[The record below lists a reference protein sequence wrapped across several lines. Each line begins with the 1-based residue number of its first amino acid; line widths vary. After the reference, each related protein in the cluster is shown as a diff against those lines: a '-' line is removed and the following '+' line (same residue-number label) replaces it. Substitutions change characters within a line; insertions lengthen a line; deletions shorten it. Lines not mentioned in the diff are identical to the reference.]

1 MLKRRSRGRA
11 RNPAEF
17 RHPNR
22 AEVVAEKWLVGRS
35 GMGVSTEFVTQIT
48 RSQRQLHAFILSM
61 VWNPAE
67 ADDVLQETNLVLWEK
82 VAEFDRERPFLP
94 WAMRFAQF
102 QALAWLKRHRRQ
114 QQRVV
119 FDDDLARLLADEA
132 VTDEPVF
139 EDRRL
144 ALASCLQKLSAD
156 QRDLIARRYE
166 PDGSV
171 NAMAAAGGTTPKAV
185 SDRLRRIRH
194 TLLQCIQRKLGEATA

>member
-1 MLKRRSRGRA
+1 MDVS
-11 RNPAEF
+11 AEF
-17 RHPNR
+17 
-22 AEVVAEKWLVGRS
+22 VA
-35 GMGVSTEFVTQIT
+35 QIT
-48 RSQRQLHAFILSM
+48 RSQRQLHSFILSM

-82 VAEFDRERPFLP
+82 AAEFDAGRPFLP

-114 QQRVV
+114 QQRLV

-132 VTDEPVF
+132 AADEPVF

-144 ALASCLQKLSAD
+144 ALASCLQKLPAE

-166 PDGSV
+166 PEGSV
-171 NAMAAAGGTTPKAV
+171 NAMATAGGTTPKAV

-194 TLLQCIQRKLGEATA
+194 TLLQCIQRTLREATA

>member
-1 MLKRRSRGRA
+1 
-11 RNPAEF
+11 
-17 RHPNR
+17 
-22 AEVVAEKWLVGRS
+22 
-35 GMGVSTEFVTQIT
+35 MGVSTEFVTQIT
-48 RSQRQLHAFILSM
+48 RCQRQLHAFILSM

-82 VAEFDRERPFLP
+82 SAEFDTGRPFLP

-114 QQRVV
+114 QQRLV

-132 VTDEPVF
+132 AQEELAF
-139 EDRRL
+139 EERRE
-144 ALASCLQKLSAD
+144 ALAVCLQKLPPG
-156 QRDLIARRYE
+156 QRELIARRYE

-171 NAMAAAGGTTPKAV
+171 NDMAAAGGTTPKAV

-194 TLLQCIQRKLGEATA
+194 ALLQCIRRTLGEAIA